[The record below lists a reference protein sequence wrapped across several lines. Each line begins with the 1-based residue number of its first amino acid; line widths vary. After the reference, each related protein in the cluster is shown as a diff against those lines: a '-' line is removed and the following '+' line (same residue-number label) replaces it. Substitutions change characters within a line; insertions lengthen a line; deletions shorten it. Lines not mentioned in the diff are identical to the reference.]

1 MRKGI
6 INIFATT
13 GISLVLLSIIAM
25 CYSAELICITTVFQ
39 VFLVNIVA
47 HLILIYL
54 SKTEIKYLAVEI
66 VIEIGLIIILSLLF
80 GAIFHWYTSTPI
92 VVLIPMSITIY
103 VISIVLNILR
113 MKQDADEIN
122 KLIQINKQDRKNVSV
137 KG

>member
-25 CYSAELICITTVFQ
+25 CYSAELICVTTVFQ

-54 SKTEIKYLAVEI
+54 SKTEIKYLSVEI
-66 VIEIGLIIILSLLF
+66 VIEIGLIIILSLFF

-92 VVLIPMSITIY
+92 IVLIPMSITIY